1 LKAVSKKI
9 LKKPKHQ
16 AHVMSEKNML
26 AKLDHQHIIALY
38 ATYKDAVNIYF
49 LLEPCL
55 GGELY
60 HELKHHEFFENT
72 VARFYVAS
80 VAVAFGYMHS
90 KNIVYRD
97 LKPENVLLDSMGYL
111 KITDFGFATEL
122 DKDGR
127 THTTCGTPAYLA
139 PEIIAG
145 RGYGKG
151 VDWWT
156 LGVFTFELLSGYP
169 PFRSKEHRGDMV
181 KLYERITDGVYTCP
195 PSFSPEAVTFIDALL
210 QTKPTQRLGVIKGD
224 AQNIY
229 SHAWFTGFDFGAMR
243 ERTLRA
249 PIIPYIEDGKDLS
262 NFNKFDAPPVDPRT
276 QLPYKNEDGW
286 DTDF

>member
-1 LKAVSKKI
+1 
-9 LKKPKHQ
+9 
-16 AHVMSEKNML
+16 MNEKNML
-26 AKLDHQHIIALY
+26 VKLDHPHIIALH
-38 ATYKDAVNIYF
+38 ATYKDAVNLYF

-60 HELKHHEFFENT
+60 HELKHLEFFEN
-72 VARFYVAS
+72 VMARFYVAS

-90 KNIVYRD
+90 KNIIYRD

-111 KITDFGFATEL
+111 KITDFGFSTEL
-122 DKDGR
+122 DQEGR
-127 THTTCGTPAYLA
+127 TYTTCGTPAYLA

-156 LGVFTFELLSGYP
+156 VGVFTFELLAGYP

-181 KLYERITDGVYTCP
+181 KLYERITGGVYTCP
-195 PSFSPEAVTFIDALL
+195 PSFSPEAVSFVEALL
-210 QTKPTQRLGVIKGD
+210 QHKPTQRLGVIQGE
-224 AQNIY
+224 AQNVFG
-229 SHAWFTGFDFGAMR
+229 HPWFTGFDFSALKN
-243 ERTLRA
+243 RTMRA

-262 NFNKFDAPPVDPRT
+262 NFNRMEAPPVDARCL
-276 QLPYKNEDGW
+276 LPYNNEDMW
-286 DTDF
+286 DADF

>member
-1 LKAVSKKI
+1 
-9 LKKPKHQ
+9 
-16 AHVMSEKNML
+16 
-26 AKLDHQHIIALY
+26 
-38 ATYKDAVNIYF
+38 
-49 LLEPCL
+49 
-55 GGELY
+55 
-60 HELKHHEFFENT
+60 
-72 VARFYVAS
+72 
-80 VAVAFGYMHS
+80 
-90 KNIVYRD
+90 
-97 LKPENVLLDSMGYL
+97 MGYL

-210 QTKPTQRLGVIKGD
+210 QTKSTQRLGVIKGE
-224 AQNIY
+224 AQNVY
-229 SHAWFTGFDFGAMR
+229 SHAWFTGFDFAAMR

-276 QLPYKNEDGW
+276 QLAYNNEDGW
-286 DTDF
+286 DADF